1 MEQPY
6 ILMALPCYNEAE
18 NLPLL
23 LKAYEELNSRY
34 GALFRVKVLVI
45 DDCSKDNTTEVLANL
60 KLNLD
65 FKVIRHEVNK
75 NLMGGINTA
84 FNAFYENM
92 QGPNPAVAYALMD
105 GDNTHSPYHLPEML
119 LKIEQ
124 GFDVVIASRYRTGS
138 RVCGVS
144 WWRQLLSFGVALL
157 FRFLRNVQG
166 VWDYSCGYR
175 LYSPQIVK
183 ELKSRLP
190 DDVVKEKSFACM
202 VELLVKLNI
211 VGARCTEVPIMLRYD
226 QKLGESKME
235 FRKTIL
241 GTFKQLLT
249 LWKVRV

>member
-1 MEQPY
+1 
-6 ILMALPCYNEAE
+6 
-18 NLPLL
+18 
-23 LKAYEELNSRY
+23 
-34 GALFRVKVLVI
+34 
-45 DDCSKDNTTEVLANL
+45 
-60 KLNLD
+60 
-65 FKVIRHEVNK
+65 
-75 NLMGGINTA
+75 
-84 FNAFYENM
+84 
-92 QGPNPAVAYALMD
+92 
-105 GDNTHSPYHLPEML
+105 
-119 LKIEQ
+119 
-124 GFDVVIASRYRTGS
+124 
-138 RVCGVS
+138 
-144 WWRQLLSFGVALL
+144 L

-175 LYSPQIVK
+175 LYSPRIVK
-183 ELKSRLP
+183 EIKSRLP